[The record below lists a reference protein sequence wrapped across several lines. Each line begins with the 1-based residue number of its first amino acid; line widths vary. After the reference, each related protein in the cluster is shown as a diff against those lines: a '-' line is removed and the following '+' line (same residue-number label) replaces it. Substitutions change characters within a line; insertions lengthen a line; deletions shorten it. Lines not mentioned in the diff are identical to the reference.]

1 MSESVRE
8 AYLAVR
14 AAESSD
20 GSSTF
25 PSFYLRFIKSQ
36 PSMPLTFTEQEKAQ
50 RLDAFC
56 PRKQRPKEDKRLKPS
71 EVRR

>member
-36 PSMPLTFTEQEKAQ
+36 PSIPLTFTEQEKAQ
-50 RLDAFC
+50 CLDAFAC
-56 PRKQRPKEDKRLKPS
+56 GNKDQKRTKD
-71 EVRR
+71 

>member
-1 MSESVRE
+1 MSESERE

-14 AAESSD
+14 AAESLD

-36 PSMPLTFTEQEKAQ
+36 PSIPLTFTEQE
-50 RLDAFC
+50 
-56 PRKQRPKEDKRLKPS
+56 RPSALMLFARGNKDQKRTKD
-71 EVRR
+71 

>member
-1 MSESVRE
+1 MSESARE

-50 RLDAFC
+50 RLDAFA
-56 PRKQRPKEDKRLKPS
+56 RGNKDQKRTKD
-71 EVRR
+71 